1 MADPELLSSR
11 KVLRRLFLTLFLRGR
26 SARGMRR
33 AAAGAP
39 KSVGQKLALTL
50 VLYAAFGALALA
62 FRSQPVFSLSLY
74 LHGLTL
80 VFLGMFVGSSAGEV
94 LFNKEEGDI
103 LLHRPIHPSE
113 LLWAKIAV
121 LVQVSLWL
129 AGAFNLVG
137 FWVGALG
144 GPAPGWLFIPAHAL
158 SLTLE
163 ALFCT
168 GGVVLMYQL
177 CLRWCGR
184 ERLDAVLTTVQTF
197 VAIAAVLAGQI
208 VPRLLIYVRLG
219 LDFNARHWWIMLLPP
234 AWFAS
239 LDDALVGT
247 HRPLSFALG
256 AAGLLLTVLVLW
268 LAFGK
273 LADAYGAGL
282 QLLGET
288 AAPAPSVE
296 GKSRRAR
303 GRWLE
308 LLAAAPPLSW
318 VQRDP
323 VERAAFRLTA
333 AYLYRD
339 RETKLR
345 LYPGLAPMFV
355 VPVVL
360 LVPFGARHAS
370 SAGALDFQIAFAGGY
385 LGIVPLL
392 ALNMLQYSQQWPA
405 SDVFRYAP
413 MRGPGPLA
421 HGARR
426 AVLFFLGLPAVLCFA
441 AAIWFLTH
449 DASRLLLLLPGVM
462 TLPLC
467 ALGSALGGQGTPL
480 SRPTEEG
487 KSSSRGL
494 ITFFFMI
501 PSMGVSLLASVA
513 VTMGWFWPFVA
524 AEAVILTVLYVALR
538 AVVSRSAWTSVE

>member
-1 MADPELLSSR
+1 MADQDLPSSR
-11 KVLRRLFLTLFLRGR
+11 RVLRRLFLTLFLRGR

-50 VLYAAFGALALA
+50 LFYAAFGAIALV
-62 FRSQPVFSLSLY
+62 FRGQPVFSLSLY

-103 LLHRPIHPSE
+103 LLHRPIDSRE

-137 FWVGALG
+137 FWVGGFG
-144 GPAPGWLFIPAHAL
+144 GATPQPLFLLAHAF

-184 ERLDAVLTTVQTF
+184 ERLDAVLTTVQTL
-197 VAIAAVLAGQI
+197 VAITAVLAGQI
-208 VPRLLIYVRLG
+208 VPRLLIYVGDG
-219 LDFNARHWWIMLLPP
+219 LEFKAQRWWIMLLPP

-256 AAGLLLTVLVLW
+256 AAGLLLTALVLW

-273 LADAYGAGL
+273 LAQAYGAGL
-282 QLLGET
+282 QSLGET
-288 AAPAPSVE
+288 AAPAPAAGDSGRV
-296 GKSRRAR
+296 R

-308 LLAAAPPLSW
+308 VLAAAPPLAW
-318 VQRDP
+318 IQRDP

-333 AYLYRD
+333 AYLFRD

-355 VPVVL
+355 VPIVL
-360 LVPFGARHAS
+360 LVPFGLHDVAS
-370 SAGALDFQIAFAGGY
+370 REVSRFQILFAGGY

-413 MRGPGPLA
+413 MQGPGPLA

-426 AVLFFLGLPAVLCFA
+426 AVLLFLGAPAVLCFA

-467 ALGSALGGQGTPL
+467 ALGAALGGQAAPL

-487 KSSSRGL
+487 KSSGRGL
-494 ITFFFMI
+494 VTLFFMI
-501 PSMGVSLLASVA
+501 PSMALSLVASVA
-513 VTMGWFWPFVA
+513 VAAGWYWPFVTG
-524 AEAVILTVLYVALR
+524 EAVLLIVLYVALR
-538 AVVSRSAWTSVE
+538 TVVSRSRWGSPE

>member
-1 MADPELLSSR
+1 MDDPEQSR
-11 KVLRRLFLTLFLRGR
+11 RVLRRLFLTLFLRGR
-26 SARGMRR
+26 SARGMRG

-50 VLYAAFGALALA
+50 VLYAAFGAIALV
-62 FRSQPVFSLSLY
+62 FRGQPVFSLSLY

-80 VFLGMFVGSSAGEV
+80 VFLGMFVGTSAGEV
-94 LFNKEEGDI
+94 LFNMEEGDI
-103 LLHRPIHPSE
+103 LLHRPIDPSE

-137 FWVGALG
+137 FGVDAWGEG
-144 GPAPGWLFIPAHAL
+144 TPWFILAHAV

-184 ERLDAVLTTVQTF
+184 EKLDAVLTAVQTL

-208 VPRLLIYVRLG
+208 VPRLLIYVGSG
-219 LDFNARHWWIMLLPP
+219 LEVNPGRWWIMLLPP

-247 HRPLSFALG
+247 HRPLSFGLG
-256 AAGLLLTVLVLW
+256 AAGLLLTALVLW
-268 LAFGK
+268 LAFAK
-273 LADAYGAGL
+273 LAQSYGAGL
-282 QLLGET
+282 QLLGE
-288 AAPAPSVE
+288 APAPAVGS
-296 GKSRRAR
+296 GRSR

-308 LLAAAPPLSW
+308 MVTRTPPLSW
-318 VQRDP
+318 IQRDP
-323 VERAAFRLTA
+323 VEQASFRLTA
-333 AYLYRD
+333 AYLFRD

-345 LYPGLAPMFV
+345 LYPGIAPVFI
-355 VPVVL
+355 VPVIL
-360 LVPFGARHAS
+360 LVPFGSHHAS
-370 SAGALDFQIAFAGGY
+370 SLEASSFQIAFAGGY

-413 MRGPGPLA
+413 MAGPGPLA

-426 AVLFFLGLPAVLCFA
+426 AVLFFLGAPAALCFA
-441 AAIWFLTH
+441 AAIWFFTH
-449 DASRLLLLLPGVM
+449 DAARLLLLLPGVM

-487 KSSSRGL
+487 KASGRGL
-494 ITFFFMI
+494 VTFFFMI
-501 PSMGVSLLASVA
+501 PSLAVSLLASVA
-513 VTMGWFWPFVA
+513 MTAGWFWPFVA
-524 AEAVILTVLYVALR
+524 AEAVILTGLYVALR
-538 AVVSRSAWTSVE
+538 AVVSRSRWTSVE